1 MPNIPQGPVALF
13 PIIVMTVAT
22 ILSVITITTCNLVE
36 YDNPNANAQDAS
48 SVTRTAGLFCGDG
61 YDSNVFGTIWSSAVV
76 NTARVFAIGAAICG
90 GCTTI
95 GLYPICC
102 QRYNRC
108 ARMMMCCICVCCFPA
123 QLMTLVMLRSEF
135 CWDWQQLTNH
145 CSVDWGGVVCIVAAV
160 GWLLGAISFVV
171 LPHHAVERPPKQPK
185 PQGAAAAA
193 TAPTSNSDPEV
204 GTTTI
209 TETVNP
215 DGSKETKKVTVG
227 ADGTKTIEIT
237 KVAAGKDDRDY
248 ESIPIATN
256 VVPVPVPAAVVPSAA
271 KVEEP

>member
-1 MPNIPQGPVALF
+1 MPNIPQGRVALF
-13 PIIVMTVAT
+13 PVIVMTVAT
-22 ILSVITITTCNLVE
+22 VLSVITITTCNLVE
-36 YDNPNANAQDAS
+36 YNNPNANAQD
-48 SVTRTAGLFCGDG
+48 TPTAGLFCGDG
-61 YDSNVFGTIWSSAVV
+61 YESNAFGAIWSSAVI
-76 NTARVFAIGAAICG
+76 NAARAFAIGAAVCG

-108 ARMMMCCICVCCFPA
+108 ARIMMCCICVCCFPA
-123 QLMTLVMLRSEF
+123 QLMTLLILQSDF
-135 CWDWQQLTNH
+135 CWDLQGLANH
-145 CSVDWGGVVCIVAAV
+145 CSLDWGGVVCIVAAI
-160 GWLLGAISFVV
+160 GWLLGAISVMV

-185 PQGAAAAA
+185 PQGAAAA
-193 TAPTSNSDPEV
+193 TAAASSDPED

-215 DGSKETKKVTVG
+215 DGSKETKKVTVN

-237 KVAAGKDDRDY
+237 KVAAAGKDDHDY

-256 VVPVPVPAAVVPSAA
+256 VVPVPVPATAVPSAA